1 MPRAT
6 TPGSAA
12 ARPAPL
18 SAPLSPA
25 AALLLLVAL
34 VAPLLG
40 AQLVLGARADAAAP
54 ATSTAPATRVAG
66 AVDESRVLVL
76 GDSLTWRGRSELAA
90 AHPSWTIDGV
100 RGRSVLELPWL
111 LRAHLRS
118 STPDAV
124 VVALGTNT
132 ARRWT
137 KDSYRRAAAL
147 VPRGVPLVFVTP
159 YRDPRADTTRN
170 ARVKAERATRYAT
183 WMRELAREGG
193 RRCVADWRALAAQHR
208 WLLID
213 GVHQTPPAEQT
224 WARVVGDA
232 VARCS

>member
-6 TPGSAA
+6 TPGSAT
-12 ARPAPL
+12 ARATTL
-18 SAPLSPA
+18 SAPLSPT

-34 VAPLLG
+34 VTPLLG
-40 AQLVLGARADAAAP
+40 AQLVLGARAGAATPAAGDAG
-54 ATSTAPATRVAG
+54 T
-66 AVDESRVLVL
+66 VDQSRVLVL

-90 AHPSWTIDGV
+90 EHPAWTIDGV

-111 LRAHLRS
+111 LRSHLRR

-170 ARVKAERATRYAT
+170 ARVAAERTTRYAT
-183 WMRELAREGG
+183 WMRELARERGH
-193 RRCVADWRALAAQHR
+193 RCVADWRHLASQNR

>member
-18 SAPLSPA
+18 SPAA
-25 AALLLLVAL
+25 AALLLLAL
-34 VAPLLG
+34 LAPLLG
-40 AQLVLGARADAAAP
+40 TQLVLGARADAAVTTR
-54 ATSTAPATRVAG
+54 ATAETARVAG
-66 AVDESRVLVL
+66 PVDQSRVLVL
-76 GDSLTWRGRSELAA
+76 GDSLTWRGGSELAA
-90 AHPSWTIDGV
+90 EHPFWTIDGV

-111 LRAHLRS
+111 LRAHLRG

-147 VPRGVPLVFVTP
+147 VPPGVPLVFVTP
-159 YRDPRADTTRN
+159 YRDPRADSTRN

-183 WMRELAREGG
+183 WMREVAREGG
-193 RRCVADWRALAAQHR
+193 RRCVADWRSLAAQHR

-213 GVHQTPPAEQT
+213 GIHQTPPAEQT